1 MRCRFVALNF
11 STRSNVINLNRE
23 IHRGNSL
30 SSDFPSLFGEKERK
44 RKRRRRRRRESARAR
59 ERESEGERRERERE
73 REREASMD
81 AFVISVP
88 PTVVLS
94 KVKELLQD
102 YPRGGNFG
110 GGDEEKGYVVEEIKN
125 CLKSDFGNAS
135 VDPLGEEIKAQVL
148 G

>member
-1 MRCRFVALNF
+1 MERKK
-11 STRSNVINLNRE
+11 
-23 IHRGNSL
+23 
-30 SSDFPSLFGEKERK
+30 EKEK
-44 RKRRRRRRRESARAR
+44 EEEEEEEEEKARAR